1 MAAWLITVMDVH
13 DAKGYEAYRAR
24 VAPLIAAAGGRY
36 VVRGGATRTV
46 EGSWPTGRTV
56 ILEFPDMT
64 TRDRFMDGPDYAPV
78 KAIRHR
84 TSRSIVIAVDG
95 YPDAAP
101 AVPGSAYLVGN
112 NSVADRAR
120 FKGYADRVPGILT
133 AAGGR
138 YLVRGGTAR
147 TVEGDW
153 PAQRLV
159 IAEFPDMAR
168 LEDFYFG
175 PTYGEILPIRL
186 ASGDG
191 NVVLA
196 QGYAGG

>member
-13 DAKGYEAYRAR
+13 DATGYEAYRSQ

-46 EGSWPTGRTV
+46 EGAWPKGRTV
-56 ILEFPDMT
+56 ILEFPDMAAL
-64 TRDRFMDGPDYAPV
+64 DGFIAGPAYAPV

-84 TSRSIVIAVDG
+84 TAHSVVIAVEG

-101 AVPGSAYLVGN
+101 AVAGSAYLVGN
-112 NSVADRAR
+112 NSVADPAR

-147 TVEGDW
+147 VLEGDW

-168 LEDFYFG
+168 LEAFYAG
-175 PTYGEILPIRL
+175 PAYGEILPIRL

-191 NVVLA
+191 NVILA

>member
-46 EGSWPTGRTV
+46 EGSWPAGRTV
-56 ILEFPDMT
+56 ILEFPDMAAL
-64 TRDRFMDGPDYAPV
+64 DGFIDGPAYAPV

-84 TSRSIVIAVDG
+84 TARSVVIAVAG

-101 AVPGSAYLVGN
+101 AVQGGAYLVGN
-112 NSVADRAR
+112 NEITDPDR
-120 FKGYADRVPGILT
+120 FKVYAERVPAILT

-138 YLVRGGTAR
+138 YLVRGGAAR
-147 TVEGDW
+147 VLEGDW
-153 PAQRLV
+153 PAHRLV
-159 IAEFPDMAR
+159 IAEFPSMPA
-168 LEDFYFG
+168 LEAFYFG
-175 PTYGEILPIRL
+175 TTYGEILPIRL
-186 ASGDG
+186 SAGTG
-191 NVVLA
+191 NAILA
-196 QGYAGG
+196 EGYRG

>member
-1 MAAWLITVMDVH
+1 MAAWLFTVMDVH
-13 DAKGYEAYRAR
+13 DPQGYEAYRAQ

-46 EGSWPTGRTV
+46 EGTWPKGRTV
-56 ILEFPDMT
+56 ILEFPDMAAL
-64 TRDRFMDGPDYAPV
+64 DGFMAGPDYAPV

-84 TSRSIVIAVDG
+84 TARSVVIAAEG

-101 AVPGSAYLVGN
+101 AVPGRAYLVGN
-112 NSVADRAR
+112 NSVTDPAR
-120 FKGYADRVPGILT
+120 FKAYADRVPGLLT

-138 YLVRGGTAR
+138 YLVRGGAAR
-147 TVEGDW
+147 VLEGDW

-159 IAEFPDMAR
+159 IAEFPSMGA
-168 LEDFYFG
+168 LEAFYFG
-175 PTYGEILPIRL
+175 PAYGEILPIRL

-191 NVVLA
+191 NVVLVE
-196 QGYAGG
+196 GYAGG